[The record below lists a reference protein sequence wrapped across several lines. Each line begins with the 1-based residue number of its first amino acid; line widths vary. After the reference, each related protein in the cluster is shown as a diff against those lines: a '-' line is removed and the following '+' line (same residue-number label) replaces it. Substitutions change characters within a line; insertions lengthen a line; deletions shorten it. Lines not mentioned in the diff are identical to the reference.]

1 LNLLK
6 RKGYTPIPL
15 SHLVDLLYGRPVD
28 LPKRPVVITVDD
40 GYRSLYTVGYPI
52 IFKEYGFPFTAFI
65 YTNVVGRTKE
75 AVTWAE
81 MEEMAAAG
89 VDMQGHTKSHH
100 PLTRRNLGEVE
111 ESYRARI
118 GQELVEST
126 QILEAHLKKP
136 VTCLAYPYGIFDAAV
151 EAMVKEAGYRAAL
164 TCNSGN
170 NDRAT
175 GPYHIDRRIVGRRLS
190 LERFETILEILPLDV
205 ADLAPAEGEV
215 VYATPEVVSA
225 RILNLDRIVAKSVR
239 FHISTQVGIVPV
251 LDPATGYAFCRVPK
265 PLSQRVHEVAVT
277 GRDRLTGEPRQAS
290 WIFIIRPPKEAER
303 GPRTEGGAE
312 GE

>member
-1 LNLLK
+1 
-6 RKGYTPIPL
+6 
-15 SHLVDLLYGRPVD
+15 
-28 LPKRPVVITVDD
+28 
-40 GYRSLYTVGYPI
+40 
-52 IFKEYGFPFTAFI
+52 
-65 YTNVVGRTKE
+65 
-75 AVTWAE
+75 
-81 MEEMAAAG
+81 
-89 VDMQGHTKSHH
+89 
-100 PLTRRNLGEVE
+100 
-111 ESYRARI
+111 
-118 GQELVEST
+118 
-126 QILEAHLKKP
+126 
-136 VTCLAYPYGIFDAAV
+136 
-151 EAMVKEAGYRAAL
+151 MVKEAGYRAAL